1 VKDFRQ
7 KGFNMGADSK
17 ILDDLARVAG
27 GAVNVLSGL
36 QQQIRDEIHSR
47 IDETAAK
54 LDLVPRK
61 ELDIAN
67 AAIAKLRAQVAD
79 LESRVSKMEGKPISV
94 KKEKAPASKAASKK
108 AAAPKKKT
116 GKKK

>member
-7 KGFNMGADSK
+7 KGFSMGADSK

-61 ELDIAN
+61 ELDMAN

-79 LESRVSKMEGKPISV
+79 LESRVSKMEGKPS
-94 KKEKAPASKAASKK
+94 APKK